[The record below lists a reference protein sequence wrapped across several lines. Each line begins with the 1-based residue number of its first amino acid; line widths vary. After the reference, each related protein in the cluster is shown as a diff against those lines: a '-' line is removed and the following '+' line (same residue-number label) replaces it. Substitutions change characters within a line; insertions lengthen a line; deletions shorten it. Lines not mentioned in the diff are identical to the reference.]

1 MRHLRWLL
9 LLPLMA
15 VIAALAACTH
25 NTMRTPYRVQGAVP
39 PGTNQPV
46 SGPDAGRTLY
56 ARDCA
61 WCHGATGTGTNVAP
75 SLIGVGAAAADFYL
89 STGRM
94 PLVSP
99 GARVRRSQPAYT
111 GGEIAAITRYVASF
125 GAGPPI
131 PDLTHAS
138 ELARGAQLY
147 EQNCAACHGS
157 TAVGGALTSGVE
169 APSLLP
175 DTRTEIAEAIRIG
188 PGTMP
193 VFDQG
198 TIRDEDV
205 AAIANYVAELQRPQ
219 EHGGLSLGRIGPI
232 AEGAV
237 GWLVGLGALL
247 LFCRFIGKRADQ

>member
-1 MRHLRWLL
+1 LVALG
-9 LLPLMA
+9 A
-15 VIAALAACTH
+15 VAVTVVAALALAACTH
-25 NTMRTPYRVQGAVP
+25 NTRAPYRVQGALP
-39 PGTNQPV
+39 PGLNQPLT
-46 SGPDAGRTLY
+46 GPDAGRTLY
-56 ARDCA
+56 QRDCA
-61 WCHGATGTGTNVAP
+61 WCHGASGTGTDRAP
-75 SLIGVGAAAADFYL
+75 NLIGVGAASVDFYV

-94 PLVSP
+94 PLVTP
-99 GARVRRSQPAYT
+99 GARVRRSTPAYT
-111 GGEIAAITRYVASF
+111 PGEIAAITSYVAAF
-125 GAGPPI
+125 GPGPGI

-147 EQNCAACHGS
+147 ESNCAACHGS

-169 APSLLP
+169 APSLLEN
-175 DTRTEIAEAIRIG
+175 TRTQIAEAIRIG

-205 AAIANYVAELQRPQ
+205 AAIANYVAELQAPQ

-237 GWLVGLGALL
+237 GWIVGLGALL
-247 LFCRFIGKRADQ
+247 LFCRIIGKRASE

>member
-1 MRHLRWLL
+1 MRQGRWL

-15 VIAALAACTH
+15 AVAALAACTH
-25 NTMRTPYRVQGAVP
+25 TQRTPYRVQGALP
-39 PGTNQPV
+39 PGTGQPV

-75 SLIGVGAAAADFYL
+75 SLIGVGAAGVDFYL

-99 GARVRRSQPAYT
+99 GARVRRAEPAYT
-111 GGEIAAITRYVASF
+111 VDEIAAITDYVASL
-125 GAGPPI
+125 GAGPAI

-175 DTRTEIAEAIRIG
+175 DTRTQIAEAIRIG

-205 AAIANYVAELQRPQ
+205 AAIANYVAELQGPQ

-247 LFCRFIGKRADQ
+247 LFCRFIGKRANQ